1 MSELIAGKYEI
12 LEVIGRGGMGT
23 VYKARQHNLDRI
35 VALKMLSEEMA
46 SDPEFRAR
54 FQQEAQVVA
63 RLNHP
68 NIVAVYD
75 IEPYQ
80 ATFCIIMEFVDGKS
94 LQKIIDE
101 GGLPE
106 RDVLLI
112 GAQIARALHYAHEQG
127 VVHRDVKPDNI
138 LVTRE
143 NIAKITDFGIARF
156 RESKLRTQTGI
167 SMGTP
172 RFMSPEQVTGKNVD
186 GQSDLYSLGVCLY
199 YALTGK
205 VPFDGENAIAIATRH
220 IYESPV
226 PPSQL
231 NPSISAEA
239 EKVVMRALEKTKAER
254 FATGEE
260 MAQALEQA
268 AGAKRPIVVGGSSVT
283 PVPDGATRRMPTQT
297 TPSGVSPDTGW
308 RTPTG
313 LRKILQLGPESPA
326 EATEGS
332 PPTPPRLTTRITEA
346 PIVTDAGRSAWD
358 FVKRYWMGIGA
369 VGLVLLA
376 ILYVVQAHRSADL
389 LTTPSPQTGV
399 REPRPG
405 EIGKRFEELDG
416 QVKAL
421 LAEGRALEAR
431 QLVTEFRT
439 AHPQAETSAVE
450 TLLDRVNAALP
461 LSEIEELTKR
471 RDEKGKRYYRDPKT
485 LALARAYLEAAREL
499 YAGMQKPYPGEG
511 YLKLLDQNSGPNRIE
526 NDEQRANQAF
536 ARAKELVN
544 FPERWEEAEQALVEA
559 IGYAPDRYQY
569 WLELAKLYRNNMFI
583 DDARVLLRYIENH
596 APKNTR
602 EYQEA
607 SQLLRDLEK
616 PVSGPRPTPSS

>member
-172 RFMSPEQVTGKNVD
+172 RFMSPEQ
-186 GQSDLYSLGVCLY
+186 
-199 YALTGK
+199 
-205 VPFDGENAIAIATRH
+205 
-220 IYESPV
+220 
-226 PPSQL
+226 
-231 NPSISAEA
+231 
-239 EKVVMRALEKTKAER
+239 
-254 FATGEE
+254 
-260 MAQALEQA
+260 
-268 AGAKRPIVVGGSSVT
+268 
-283 PVPDGATRRMPTQT
+283 
-297 TPSGVSPDTGW
+297 
-308 RTPTG
+308 
-313 LRKILQLGPESPA
+313 
-326 EATEGS
+326 
-332 PPTPPRLTTRITEA
+332 
-346 PIVTDAGRSAWD
+346 
-358 FVKRYWMGIGA
+358 
-369 VGLVLLA
+369 
-376 ILYVVQAHRSADL
+376 
-389 LTTPSPQTGV
+389 
-399 REPRPG
+399 
-405 EIGKRFEELDG
+405 EIG
-416 QVKAL
+416 
-421 LAEGRALEAR
+421 RAH
-431 QLVTEFRT
+431 V
-439 AHPQAETSAVE
+439 
-450 TLLDRVNAALP
+450 
-461 LSEIEELTKR
+461 
-471 RDEKGKRYYRDPKT
+471 
-485 LALARAYLEAAREL
+485 
-499 YAGMQKPYPGEG
+499 
-511 YLKLLDQNSGPNRIE
+511 
-526 NDEQRANQAF
+526 
-536 ARAKELVN
+536 
-544 FPERWEEAEQALVEA
+544 
-559 IGYAPDRYQY
+559 
-569 WLELAKLYRNNMFI
+569 
-583 DDARVLLRYIENH
+583 
-596 APKNTR
+596 
-602 EYQEA
+602 
-607 SQLLRDLEK
+607 
-616 PVSGPRPTPSS
+616 